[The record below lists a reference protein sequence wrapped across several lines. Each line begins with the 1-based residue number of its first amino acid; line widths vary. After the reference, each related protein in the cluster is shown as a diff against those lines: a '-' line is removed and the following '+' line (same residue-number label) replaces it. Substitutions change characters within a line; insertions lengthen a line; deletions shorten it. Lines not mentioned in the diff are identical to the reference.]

1 MIIIYIIYVLYNSFN
16 FENKIYNIY
25 IKLNLIMS
33 DFYMTQ
39 QLSRPFI
46 EKTINNFSKT
56 NGNFNPFGTFKSQ
69 DTNFTT
75 FQKTNRNNLLKD
87 ENIYN
92 IIKLQYTIVSDFLSK
107 LNLNYTLDSFNSE
120 IKSFLNPTT
129 SFTSEEMSEIININN
144 NDFNTSSYFFS
155 GSLKNNYLYYLI
167 TSKSNIYK
175 ASKGVQ
181 TINSEKENN
190 NEMNILNSNPNLL
203 EDINEKL
210 KKIDEKYEK
219 MPLNFN
225 LTSKQKNNLESK
237 YNRFKRELNEKY
249 NEDLQSEIERIK
261 TMETGKVIIEQNQKY
276 LEKIEKIRNE
286 YENKYELKVKEMN
299 EKQKAL
305 KEKENK
311 LEMEMIEKTK
321 ELLSQYQ
328 QKIENLSKKE
338 EAFNQKCIKE
348 LNDIKEQK
356 KELDKKDR
364 ELFILKKDYHKELQ
378 NEIDKL
384 KNEFKEIFKEQ
395 LRKIYNEK
403 EEEIEKIKNELHISK
418 MKNKLNSSLKSNTN
432 KANEE
437 CLKNLI
443 EIKENLKKIKSEIKE
458 KKSALNKR
466 FIPLSDNE
474 EEKARLDISYYDK
487 INELE
492 SRFNLIVNKFKYK
505 HYNNI
510 AYKNKSFKSDLIVR
524 DENIQ
529 KKLDDL
535 EKMESDFKLELDKE
549 FKKFKEDI
557 PEIILSK
564 EEIEKIHDNKYKIV
578 LSNMERERQ
587 LNELL
592 KEENEKEN
600 ALNKVKYINEIN
612 KDLINRYDATVDK
625 GNYIIIDKNEM
636 DNQKM
641 FLKYYREKREQQ
653 IREQNLQKEN
663 LIKNLE
669 LLNLI
674 KKEKHVKIKEKD
686 IKQRDKKDEE
696 KSQFSKSIAL
706 PPVKNPKEKKLL
718 ESAQADEI
726 EELIQKSKIRIA
738 ESKEKSQLK
747 DRIKLSNNSQ
757 EEDEYGSGDFYDISN
772 EDKKSKKKN
781 ESSNKTNR
789 ILSSSNKEN
798 LSDSYNDFETTKALN
813 KQGIHSEISQKT
825 KSNEDSKF

>member
-1 MIIIYIIYVLYNSFN
+1 
-16 FENKIYNIY
+16 
-25 IKLNLIMS
+25 MS

-75 FQKTNRNNLLKD
+75 FQKTNKNNLLKD

-190 NEMNILNSNPNLL
+190 NEMNILNYNPNLL

-510 AYKNKSFKSDLIVR
+510 AYKNKCFKSDLIVR

-587 LNELL
+587 LNEIL

>member
-1 MIIIYIIYVLYNSFN
+1 
-16 FENKIYNIY
+16 
-25 IKLNLIMS
+25 MS

-75 FQKTNRNNLLKD
+75 FQKTNKNNLLKD
-87 ENIYN
+87 EHIYN

-203 EDINEKL
+203 EDMNEKL

-328 QKIENLSKKE
+328 QKIDNLSKKE

-587 LNELL
+587 LNEIL

>member
-1 MIIIYIIYVLYNSFN
+1 
-16 FENKIYNIY
+16 
-25 IKLNLIMS
+25 MS

-75 FQKTNRNNLLKD
+75 FQKTNKNNLLKD

-249 NEDLQSEIERIK
+249 NEDLQNEIERIK

-510 AYKNKSFKSDLIVR
+510 AYKNKCFKSDLIVR

-587 LNELL
+587 LNEIL

-813 KQGIHSEISQKT
+813 KQGIHSIQLIS
-825 KSNEDSKF
+825 EDAYNKHDYTIHSQDDRPGVYVYL

>member
-1 MIIIYIIYVLYNSFN
+1 
-16 FENKIYNIY
+16 
-25 IKLNLIMS
+25 MS

-75 FQKTNRNNLLKD
+75 FQKTNKNNLLKD

-190 NEMNILNSNPNLL
+190 NEINILNSNPNLL

-510 AYKNKSFKSDLIVR
+510 AYKNKCFKSDLIVR

-587 LNELL
+587 LNEIL

>member
-1 MIIIYIIYVLYNSFN
+1 
-16 FENKIYNIY
+16 
-25 IKLNLIMS
+25 MS

-75 FQKTNRNNLLKD
+75 FQKTNKNNLLKD

-249 NEDLQSEIERIK
+249 NEDLQNEIERIK

-510 AYKNKSFKSDLIVR
+510 AYKNKCFKSDLIVR

-587 LNELL
+587 LNEIL

>member
-1 MIIIYIIYVLYNSFN
+1 
-16 FENKIYNIY
+16 
-25 IKLNLIMS
+25 MS

-510 AYKNKSFKSDLIVR
+510 AYKNKCFKSDLIVR

-564 EEIEKIHDNKYKIV
+564 EEIEKINDNKYKIV

-587 LNELL
+587 LNEIL

>member
-1 MIIIYIIYVLYNSFN
+1 
-16 FENKIYNIY
+16 
-25 IKLNLIMS
+25 MS

-75 FQKTNRNNLLKD
+75 FQKTNKNNLLKD

-418 MKNKLNSSLKSNTN
+418 MKNKLNSSLESNTN
-432 KANEE
+432 KVNEE

-510 AYKNKSFKSDLIVR
+510 AYKNKCFKSDLIVR

>member
-1 MIIIYIIYVLYNSFN
+1 
-16 FENKIYNIY
+16 
-25 IKLNLIMS
+25 MS

-46 EKTINNFSKT
+46 EKTINIFSKT

-75 FQKTNRNNLLKD
+75 FQKTNKNNLLKD
-87 ENIYN
+87 DNIYN

-276 LEKIEKIRNE
+276 LKKIEKIRNE

-510 AYKNKSFKSDLIVR
+510 AYKNKCFKSDLIVR

-587 LNELL
+587 LNEIL

>member
-1 MIIIYIIYVLYNSFN
+1 
-16 FENKIYNIY
+16 
-25 IKLNLIMS
+25 MS

-75 FQKTNRNNLLKD
+75 FQKTNKNNLLKD

-249 NEDLQSEIERIK
+249 NEDLQNEIERIK

-348 LNDIKEQK
+348 LNDIKEKK

-432 KANEE
+432 EANEE

-510 AYKNKSFKSDLIVR
+510 AYKNKCFKSDLIVR

-564 EEIEKIHDNKYKIV
+564 EEIEKINDNKYKIV

-587 LNELL
+587 LNEIL

-781 ESSNKTNR
+781 ESSNKINR

-798 LSDSYNDFETTKALN
+798 LSDSYNDFETIKALN

-825 KSNEDSKF
+825 KSNEDFKF

>member
-1 MIIIYIIYVLYNSFN
+1 
-16 FENKIYNIY
+16 
-25 IKLNLIMS
+25 MS

-75 FQKTNRNNLLKD
+75 FQKTNKNNLLKD

-432 KANEE
+432 EANEE

-510 AYKNKSFKSDLIVR
+510 AYKNKCFKSDLIVR

-587 LNELL
+587 LNEIL

>member
-1 MIIIYIIYVLYNSFN
+1 
-16 FENKIYNIY
+16 
-25 IKLNLIMS
+25 MS

-75 FQKTNRNNLLKD
+75 FQKTNKNNLLKD

-203 EDINEKL
+203 EYINEKL

-249 NEDLQSEIERIK
+249 NEDLQNEIERIK

-378 NEIDKL
+378 NEIEKL

-510 AYKNKSFKSDLIVR
+510 AYKNKCFKSDLIVR

-564 EEIEKIHDNKYKIV
+564 EEIEKINDNKYKIV

>member
-1 MIIIYIIYVLYNSFN
+1 
-16 FENKIYNIY
+16 
-25 IKLNLIMS
+25 MS

-237 YNRFKRELNEKY
+237 YNRFKRELYEKY
-249 NEDLQSEIERIK
+249 NEDLQNEIERIK

>member
-1 MIIIYIIYVLYNSFN
+1 
-16 FENKIYNIY
+16 
-25 IKLNLIMS
+25 
-33 DFYMTQ
+33 MTQ

-75 FQKTNRNNLLKD
+75 FQKTNKNNLLKD

-120 IKSFLNPTT
+120 IKSFLNPTI

-510 AYKNKSFKSDLIVR
+510 AYKNKCFKSDLIVR

-587 LNELL
+587 LNEIL

>member
-1 MIIIYIIYVLYNSFN
+1 
-16 FENKIYNIY
+16 
-25 IKLNLIMS
+25 MS

-46 EKTINNFSKT
+46 EKTINIFSKT

-75 FQKTNRNNLLKD
+75 FQKTNKNNLLKD

-249 NEDLQSEIERIK
+249 NEDLQNEIERIK

-384 KNEFKEIFKEQ
+384 KNEFKEIFKEH

-432 KANEE
+432 EANEE

-510 AYKNKSFKSDLIVR
+510 AYKNKCFKSDLIVR

-587 LNELL
+587 LNEIL

-612 KDLINRYDATVDK
+612 EDLINRYGATVDK

>member
-1 MIIIYIIYVLYNSFN
+1 MFYI
-16 FENKIYNIY
+16 
-25 IKLNLIMS
+25 NLIMS

>member
-1 MIIIYIIYVLYNSFN
+1 
-16 FENKIYNIY
+16 
-25 IKLNLIMS
+25 MS

-276 LEKIEKIRNE
+276 LKKIEKIRNE

-328 QKIENLSKKE
+328 QKIEGLSEKE

-364 ELFILKKDYHKELQ
+364 ELFILKKDYLKELQ

-510 AYKNKSFKSDLIVR
+510 AYKNKCFKSDLIVR

-564 EEIEKIHDNKYKIV
+564 EEIEKINDNKYKIV

-587 LNELL
+587 LNEIL

>member
-1 MIIIYIIYVLYNSFN
+1 
-16 FENKIYNIY
+16 
-25 IKLNLIMS
+25 MS

-75 FQKTNRNNLLKD
+75 FQKTNKNNLLKD

-510 AYKNKSFKSDLIVR
+510 AYKNKCFKSDLIVR

-535 EKMESDFKLELDKE
+535 DKMESDFKLELDKE

>member
-1 MIIIYIIYVLYNSFN
+1 
-16 FENKIYNIY
+16 
-25 IKLNLIMS
+25 MS

-203 EDINEKL
+203 EDINEKM

-510 AYKNKSFKSDLIVR
+510 AYKNKCFKSDLIVR

-587 LNELL
+587 LNEIL

>member
-1 MIIIYIIYVLYNSFN
+1 
-16 FENKIYNIY
+16 
-25 IKLNLIMS
+25 MS

-510 AYKNKSFKSDLIVR
+510 AYKNKCFKSDLIVR

-587 LNELL
+587 LNEIL

>member
-1 MIIIYIIYVLYNSFN
+1 
-16 FENKIYNIY
+16 
-25 IKLNLIMS
+25 MS

-75 FQKTNRNNLLKD
+75 FQKTNKNNLLKD

-378 NEIDKL
+378 NEIEKL

-510 AYKNKSFKSDLIVR
+510 AYKNKCFKSDLIVR

-587 LNELL
+587 LNEIL

>member
-1 MIIIYIIYVLYNSFN
+1 
-16 FENKIYNIY
+16 
-25 IKLNLIMS
+25 
-33 DFYMTQ
+33 MTQ

-75 FQKTNRNNLLKD
+75 FQKTNKNNLLKD

-510 AYKNKSFKSDLIVR
+510 AYKNKCFKSDLIVR

-587 LNELL
+587 LNEIL